1 MQKVKLGEGSFGTVW
16 RGVDKATD
24 EPVAIKQLKLNQH
37 QSSKNYEHE
46 VSIMRRVSH
55 PNVLRVRDAYQEQ
68 GAVFLVLDYMDGG
81 DLGDKMVESS
91 SNAKSMA
98 ACWMTQVCAAIQAMH
113 TAGLIHRDVKP
124 DNFMISNGIL
134 KLSDFGLAMA
144 LPREGRISQKCGTP
158 AFMAPE
164 QHELPHQRG
173 YGPPVDAW
181 AAGVILYM
189 LLNGGQHPFLQGN
202 QMNMDNLLNG
212 RVPKK
217 GKISCLSPVGGG
229 KGTKEG
235 EGLVTSLLM
244 RDENKRLKPAEALKH
259 PFLAAEAHRMQRMM
273 PARPM
278 ALKQ

>member
-1 MQKVKLGEGSFGTVW
+1 MQKVKLGEGAFGTVW
-16 RGVDKATD
+16 RGVDKSND
-24 EPVAIKQLKLNQH
+24 EPVAIKQLNIYHEQGR
-37 QSSKNYEHE
+37 SVKNYEHE
-46 VSIMRRVSH
+46 VSIMRMINH

-68 GAVFLVLDYMDGG
+68 RSVLLVLDYMDGG
-81 DLGDKMVESS
+81 DLGDKMKESALQ
-91 SNAKSMA
+91 AKEMA
-98 ACWMTQVCAAIQAMH
+98 AYWMYQVCAAIQAMH

-124 DNFMISNGIL
+124 DNFMIANGIL

-144 LPREGRISQKCGTP
+144 VPQNGRMGQKCGTP

-244 RDENKRLKPAEALKH
+244 RDENKRLKPSEALKH
-259 PFLAAEAHRMQRMM
+259 PFLSGQAHKAA
-273 PARPM
+273 
-278 ALKQ
+278 KF